1 MPDAPLRLRLQ
12 IAVMRRLTALLKLL
26 GLRERVIE
34 LRWKRARGKRLK
46 AEAAGSD
53 ALSRPA
59 LHDMDVKLAEIIDR
73 DGGFFVEAGANDGFT
88 QSNTY
93 WLERFRGWSGVLVEP
108 MPELAARTRIER
120 PKAEVVSCALVPA
133 DEDGGTVTMRFGS
146 LMSSVLGSHGDD
158 EEERAWV
165 APGLVL
171 GWTDPYDAHVP
182 ARSLTAVLDEAQAPE
197 VDLLSLD
204 VEGYELQ
211 VLQGLDLERHAPR
224 WMLIEVHD
232 PETDRPPLEAILGE
246 RYVMHGMLSPLDVLY
261 RRVDVAAA

>member
-1 MPDAPLRLRLQ
+1 MRLRLQ

-34 LRWKRARGKRLK
+34 LRWERARRRRLK
-46 AEAAGSD
+46 AEANGSD

-59 LHDMDVKLAEIIDR
+59 LHDMDVKLNDIIDV
-73 DGGFFVEAGANDGFT
+73 DDGFFVEAGANDGYT

-108 MPELAARTRIER
+108 MPALAARTRVER
-120 PKAEVVSCALVPA
+120 PQAQVVSCALVPA
-133 DEDGGTVTMRFGS
+133 AENGGTVTMRFGS

-158 EEERAWV
+158 DQERAWV

-171 GWTDPYDAHVP
+171 GWTDPYDAEVP
-182 ARSLTAVLDEAQAPE
+182 ARSLSAVLDEAQAQE
-197 VDLLSLD
+197 IDLLSLD

-224 WMLIEVHD
+224 WMLVEVHD
-232 PETDRPPLEAILGE
+232 PEADRPPLEALLGD
-246 RYVMHGMLSPLDVLY
+246 R
-261 RRVDVAAA
+261 